1 MLRRDPSPASR
12 PRQGGRAHPGP
23 WLLLFG
29 VAFALRALYALWAL
43 GPDPHAPGAAAEVDA
58 VAWNL
63 ARGYGFSLGGVSR
76 PSPTALVPPLV
87 PWAEALIYR
96 SAGHHYILAAL
107 LLCFASALVPP
118 LVASLGA
125 ATFGGPIGR
134 AAGWLC
140 ACHPLLVSASVGAP
154 LESALSAALLVA
166 LVLSAAW
173 VKTPRPGR
181 ALGVGL
187 MWGVASLTLESALLL
202 PALIAAWAWVPIG
215 LTVAPADRLRQV
227 TLVLVGIL
235 LVAGP
240 WCLRNTVDF
249 RAPVL
254 VTTRAGRSLL
264 DGNRPLLHLESD
276 SGPAIAGAAA
286 GKTSEAEADARALRE
301 AWKMLAL
308 NLRSWPAM
316 AADKLAHLWSIK
328 SEEPG
333 RVVGP
338 LAARLGRLD
347 LLFVWSLLVLP
358 LAALGLG
365 HTLAGP
371 RRWYQSLG
379 ALVVTYFSILGVIFQ
394 DSLRTRVPAEPLITL
409 MAAAG
414 FEDLRRRVR
423 ALGRGLRVIEGSRR

>member
-1 MLRRDPSPASR
+1 
-12 PRQGGRAHPGP
+12 
-23 WLLLFG
+23 
-29 VAFALRALYALWAL
+29 
-43 GPDPHAPGAAAEVDA
+43 
-58 VAWNL
+58 
-63 ARGYGFSLGGVSR
+63 
-76 PSPTALVPPLV
+76 
-87 PWAEALIYR
+87 
-96 SAGHHYILAAL
+96 
-107 LLCFASALVPP
+107 
-118 LVASLGA
+118 
-125 ATFGGPIGR
+125 
-134 AAGWLC
+134 
-140 ACHPLLVSASVGAP
+140 
-154 LESALSAALLVA
+154 
-166 LVLSAAW
+166 
-173 VKTPRPGR
+173 
-181 ALGVGL
+181 

-358 LAALGLG
+358 LAAWGLG

-394 DSLRTRVPAEPLITL
+394 DSLRTRVPAEPLVTL